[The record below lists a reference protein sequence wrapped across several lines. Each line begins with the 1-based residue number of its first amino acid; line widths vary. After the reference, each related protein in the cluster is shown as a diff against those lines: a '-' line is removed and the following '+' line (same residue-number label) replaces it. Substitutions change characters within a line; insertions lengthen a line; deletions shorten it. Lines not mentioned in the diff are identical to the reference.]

1 MARMKTFALVLLVC
15 SLVRAQPKPPSVQ
28 TTGTCSPVVPG
39 SGNTLNITCSGL
51 TATQNQLLTRI
62 PALLN
67 KLLGAQTDNT
77 AEILAKLDSCV
88 AQSAPRTIP
97 ADQRRR
103 IVEVLSN
110 PPGSPEISVRA
121 TNSTAESSRYAS
133 QLQATFASIPGWNAP
148 PVFENMVAGMTLPV
162 GLTAYVQSDKNI
174 YGIALQRLFKELN
187 ISISFAIDPSLRPET
202 IVVVVGQKPIE

>member
-1 MARMKTFALVLLVC
+1 MKTVALLLLAS
-15 SLVRAQPKPPSVQ
+15 SLVRAQPKSPSVQ

-39 SGNTLNITCSGL
+39 SGNTLKITCSGL

-67 KLLGAQTDNT
+67 KLLAAQTDNT

-88 AQSAPRTIP
+88 AQSAPRAIS

-103 IVEVLSN
+103 IIEALSN
-110 PPGSPEISVRA
+110 PPSSPEISIRA

-133 QLQATFASIPGWNAP
+133 QLQAIFASIPGWNAP
-148 PVFENMVAGMTLPV
+148 PVFENMVAGMALPV
-162 GLTAYVQSDKNI
+162 GLTAYVQSDKNV
-174 YGIALQRLFKELN
+174 YGINIQRLFKELN
-187 ISISFAIDPSLRPET
+187 ISISFAIDPSMRPET
-202 IVVVVGQKPIE
+202 IVLVVGQKPVE